1 MEATKF
7 LSSPLFLRQPIFR
20 HRRSAA
26 MAFNKKENGGSA
38 VDENMILLRV
48 RIREMKIT
56 EESDNPPS
64 HWMEWEKQYY
74 AYSNYYN
81 DVYEAVGLLQNFLMN
96 IRPSLAFGIL
106 AVVLISMFISTG
118 VVLFQF
124 TEITTRILIWALS

>member
-1 MEATKF
+1 
-7 LSSPLFLRQPIFR
+7 
-20 HRRSAA
+20 